1 MGCGSSFK
9 KEVKRGTRKAKKIA
23 KSSGTGYQVGGGM
36 GASVGAAES
45 SGAAREVD
53 KLSGGKLGEY
63 AEIATGGVIQSEK
76 TKSLIAEGRRAEA
89 EQQMEIERIAAGQ
102 AKKDEKRRQRTAAQK
117 KGRRSLLW
125 SGGSELGVV
134 GKALSTKL
142 GGN

>member
-1 MGCGSSFK
+1 MSGSKIVK
-9 KEVKRGTRKAKKIA
+9 KVKKVA
-23 KSSGTGYQVGGGM
+23 KSAATGYMLGGGI
-36 GASVGAAES
+36 GASAGAAES

-53 KLSGGKLGEY
+53 KLSGGKLGEA
-63 AEIATGGVIQSEK
+63 AEIATGGAIQSEK

-89 EQQMEIERIAAGQ
+89 EQQMEIDRIAAAQG
-102 AKKDEKRRQRTAAQK
+102 KKDEKRRARTTAQK

-125 SGGSELGVV
+125 SGGSELGAI

>member
-1 MGCGSSFK
+1 MGGGNPLK
-9 KEVKRGTRKAKKIA
+9 KVKKIA
-23 KSSGTGYQVGGGM
+23 KSVATGAALGGGI
-36 GASVGAAES
+36 GGSIGAAES
-45 SGAAREVD
+45 SGAARAVD
-53 KLSGGKLGEY
+53 K
-63 AEIATGGVIQSEK
+63 ATGGTIGEIAEVATGGAIQSQK
-76 TKSLIAEGRRAEA
+76 TKDLIAEGRRAEA

-134 GKALSTKL
+134 GKALSSKL